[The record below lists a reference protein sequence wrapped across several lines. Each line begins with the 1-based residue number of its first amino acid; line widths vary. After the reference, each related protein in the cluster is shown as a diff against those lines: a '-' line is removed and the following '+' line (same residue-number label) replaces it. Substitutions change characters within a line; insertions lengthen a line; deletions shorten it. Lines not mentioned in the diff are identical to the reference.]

1 MVLDHEIRRDTPDV
15 LVKDPHGR
23 GHVELLEIQERK
35 VPGVVRMDRTCAG
48 RKQRQEG
55 LHAREPLAHAA
66 LADEHVGKSVLRPRV
81 SRLERER
88 AFRARFRNRVVGAQ
102 LAREGGHG
110 EKIGIAGM
118 YGFEPVHICA
128 EARAHVLLAEH
139 VVEKLR
145 ELRREQVARPQVVVG
160 LPERERPIKRALA
173 RIHG

>member
-1 MVLDHEIRRDTPDV
+1 MS
-15 LVKDPHGR
+15 
-23 GHVELLEIQERK
+23 
-35 VPGVVRMDRTCAG
+35 TC
-48 RKQRQEG
+48 EG
-55 LHAREPLAHAA
+55 
-66 LADEHVGKSVLRPRV
+66 VLRPRV

-88 AFRARFRNRVVGAQ
+88 ALRARFRNGVIGAQ

-118 YGFEPVHICA
+118 YGFEPVHMCA

-145 ELRREQVARPQVVVG
+145 ELRREQVARPLCGDRLHGLDCAQVVVG
-160 LPERERPIKRALA
+160 LPECERPIKRTLA